1 MFSFFKRHKKSQDIT
16 DYKETV
22 HEDSSQNKKPD
33 LTQNRVKSSKEKI
46 VEIDELNEVI
56 PPPVLGET
64 EKYSWLSRLKFGLKK
79 TGVNISNVFIRAK
92 IDEKLYKE
100 LETALL
106 ISDIGIDTT
115 GYLLNI
121 LTEKVRDNKLTDSYQ
136 VKRALRELLVNLLKP
151 LEKSLILGRSQPLV
165 ILIVGANGVG
175 KTTTIGKLAKHL
187 KKFNQSVLLAA
198 GDTFRAAAREQLS
211 IWGERNKI
219 TVVQQQS
226 GDSAAVI
233 FDAISAARARNIDV
247 MIADTAGRLH
257 TQLHLMEE
265 LKKIKRVI
273 GKAYKDAPHEVLLVI
288 DASMGQ
294 NTIEQVKA
302 FDKTLGISGLIITK
316 LDGTA
321 KGGILVRIA
330 RQRPIPIYFIGIG
343 EQVEDLQQFRA
354 EEFVSA
360 LLD

>member
-1 MFSFFKRHKKSQDIT
+1 MFSFLKRFKKNHDLPFPKK
-16 DYKETV
+16 TV
-22 HEDSSQNKKPD
+22 DEKLSQNQVTD
-33 LTQNRVKSSKEKI
+33 LIQDRAITNKDNI

-56 PPPVLGET
+56 PPPTLEDN
-64 EKYSWLSRLKFGLKK
+64 EIYSWLSRLKLGLTK
-79 TGVNISNVFIRAK
+79 TGLNITKVFVRST

-106 ISDIGIDTT
+106 MSDVGVDTT
-115 GYLLNI
+115 GYLLDM
-121 LTEKVRDNKLTDSYQ
+121 LRKKVRENKLTDTHQ
-136 VKRALRELLVNLLKP
+136 VKHALRELLINLLKP
-151 LEKSLILGRSQPLV
+151 LEKSLILGSSKPFV
-165 ILIVGANGVG
+165 MLIVGANGVG
-175 KTTTIGKLAKHL
+175 KTTSIAKLAKHL

-211 IWGERNKI
+211 IWGERNGI
-219 TVVQQQS
+219 AVVQQQS

-257 TQLHLMEE
+257 TQLHLMKE

-273 GKAYKDAPHEVLLVI
+273 NKSYEGAPHEIILVI
-288 DASMGQ
+288 DANMGQ
-294 NTIEQVKA
+294 NTIGQVNA
-302 FDKTLGISGLIITK
+302 FDEELDVSGLIITK

-321 KGGILVRIA
+321 KGGILVGIA
-330 RQRPIPIYFIGIG
+330 RQKPIPIYFIGVG
-343 EQVEDLQQFRA
+343 EQAEDLQPFKA
-354 EEFVSA
+354 EEFVTA